1 MFTEGAGCVGDNV
14 EFASFISLAKDGTKA
29 SLILFAASG
38 SINNE
43 GIRAILTGVIYNR
56 FRAEGR
62 T

>member
-1 MFTEGAGCVGDNV
+1 MFTEGAGCVGDHV
-14 EFASFISLAKDGTKA
+14 KLAPFISLAKDGAKTT
-29 SLILFAASG
+29 LILFAASG

-43 GIRAILTGVIYNR
+43 GIRAVLTRVIDNR